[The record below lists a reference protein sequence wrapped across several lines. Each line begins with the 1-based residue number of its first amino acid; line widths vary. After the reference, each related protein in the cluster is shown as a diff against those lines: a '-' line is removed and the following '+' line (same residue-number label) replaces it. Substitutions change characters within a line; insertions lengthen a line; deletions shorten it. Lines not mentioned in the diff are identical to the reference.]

1 VTSLQRLSQLRV
13 VPVVVL
19 DEEKHADALADAL
32 VAGGLAC
39 AEITLRTEASLAV
52 ITTMSSRGDI
62 LIGAGTVLTAE
73 QVDQAVDAGA
83 HFLVSPG
90 FDRDV
95 IERAQAAGVII
106 IPGVATASE
115 VLAALRAGLDHV
127 KFFPAI
133 PVGGMSVVRALHGP
147 FPSVRFMPTGGITL
161 ATLNDFLAHPAVFAV
176 GGSWMVPKSSLDVGD
191 FATVESLTRDTVTQI
206 ENLL

>member
-52 ITTMSSRGDI
+52 ITTMSRRGDI

-73 QVDQAVDAGA
+73 QVDQAIDAGA

-95 IERAQAAGVII
+95 IERAQAAGVTI
-106 IPGVATASE
+106 IPGVVTASE
-115 VLAALRAGLDHV
+115 VLAALRAGINHV

-133 PVGGMSVVRALHGP
+133 PAGGLSVVGALHGP
-147 FPSVRFMPTGGITL
+147 FPSVRFMPTGGITP
-161 ATLNDFLAHPAVFAV
+161 ATLNDFLTHPAVFAV
-176 GGSWMVPKSSLDVGD
+176 GGSWMVPKSNLDAGD
-191 FATVESLTRDTVTQI
+191 FATVERLTRDTVTQMESVI
-206 ENLL
+206 